1 MKKETKSLGYE
12 NHAICAECGGKCCKR
27 MPGIVLPDDL
37 TDTGAFE
44 QRPAECRMLEPV
56 RSGECIYHGVTKQEF
71 ALIWLEYQDTIED
84 VIKIIK

>member
-37 TDTGAFE
+37 TFISKNSPTFYKWE
-44 QRPAECRMLEPV
+44 MNC
-56 RSGECIYHGVTKQEF
+56 
-71 ALIWLEYQDTIED
+71 
-84 VIKIIK
+84 